1 MKQNAGIVTALAV
14 VLALFGISNL
24 PKGSSG
30 TGAAST
36 QQGER
41 GVKPPTKTTGNST
54 FSYACGQIQ
63 ERIQPLMADN
73 PDQAWR
79 VPSFCYPNPAAI
91 GDPVRT
97 APETVTFAI
106 ASAPHPISTHL
117 PMLFDR
123 IVEIIEQAA
132 QDNNYSYDS
141 SWLPWN
147 ETKSYNRFPDL
158 RAAQLSQSD
167 DEKQPGVLVFRNSL
181 KAGDDSPYKRGL
193 VVFLVSELPTG
204 GINREQFNNALG
216 WIELLKGPAPTG
228 ELKILGPSFSGSLPS
243 LYRSIQEC
251 KSKSAVC
258 RNKIHVSSGSVSS
271 DSSYR
276 WFKERFSGDPLVTF
290 DTALEGDCRVLNR
303 FVTYVSKKQHYDV
316 QHIAILSED
325 ETAFGGGVYEKD
337 TPATPDKRKSED
349 AGGEACVY
357 DPELTYLY
365 YPRDI
370 ATLRSAYEQQS
381 IFNSSKQAAG
391 NNSNTSAT
399 TLRGDLS
406 EPANSEHDTVRT
418 YGGQLTPLAQ
428 ESVLL
433 NITDVLKARKIQFVV
448 LRSTNTL
455 DQIFLSQFLRR
466 SYPDARIVIDG
477 ADLLFRRGAEGA
489 SLRGVM
495 VLSTYPLLTWQ
506 QDWTSIPPK
515 STGGSFRIF
524 GQDVAVGLYIAARE
538 LFVPDGQSPSDI
550 STVEIA
556 NYAPPAWARAND
568 NSPGDERPATW
579 LTVIGHR
586 QFWPVAVLNSFTIQH
601 SEPNSLL
608 PTKSERKDCLIAI
621 SGEPHPMWHLP
632 VEFWTLIVL
641 TAAWGCVHLL
651 WCAHGSISPLPAPFR
666 LTYFAPVPR
675 SQHAA
680 LIAFGSWVVAA
691 FAIAVAAASGLFRWE
706 LASWNW
712 VIVVWIVVVLLLAYF
727 ACVKNYEL
735 PPMTNVDFTPL
746 DATLSR
752 QRATRGFA
760 WFLVAFGALEVALVL
775 RLNIANAIPAFW
787 RSVHLLSGVSALV
800 PQLILLAGMYSWFW
814 FNLRGL
820 ALFGDDRPL
829 LPRKAD
835 LKLADDTPVLPVF
848 SRELAGDPAEIEALP
863 IGRRYFGILV
873 WICPGVVLVCML
885 VLQDFYLR
893 TIGERTFGISIFF
906 WLTLCIAIVVTDTV
920 QCWMAWRRL
929 RDLLVYLDRIPLRR
943 TLYALQGLSWSS
955 VWAMS
960 GNVLTERYC
969 LISRQLEAM
978 RHLANRLNDWVPPDT
993 ADVRTR
999 DTLVEKI
1006 VECQKTKLKK
1016 LITWYESLDGAPV
1029 KDVEALREVQE
1040 EFAAIAAMVAGII
1053 LAPAWQTESDSL
1065 IFGRALAKS
1074 ADSVSRSAP
1083 VLSPNIQPHVLA
1095 AEEFFVLPYV
1105 GFIQNILG
1113 RIRTIVLGSL
1123 FLFVA
1128 TTLAVSSYPFDPLPV
1143 LGGIFLATFVI
1154 VGSTM
1159 IVIYAGM
1166 HRDATLSYI
1175 TGSEPGELGGQF
1187 WRQLITFGIGPLL
1200 GLLTTLFPS
1209 ITDFVVS
1216 WLQPSTQAIK

>member
-36 QQGER
+36 EQSER

-79 VPSFCYPNPAAI
+79 VPSFCYLNPAAI

-106 ASAPHPISTHL
+106 ASAPNPISTHL

-158 RAAQLSQSD
+158 RAAELSQSD

-337 TPATPDKRKSED
+337 TPATPDKKKSED
-349 AGGEACVY
+349 AGAEACGY

-455 DQIFLSQFLRR
+455 DQIFLSHSCADRTPMRESSLTAPTCCFVEAPKVLRCAASWCCPRTRCSRGSRIGLRYLQNRPEEATEFSDRTLRSVSTLLRVNCSYPTANHPGISLPLRLRIMLLRR
-466 SYPDARIVIDG
+466 GRARMTT
-477 ADLLFRRGAEGA
+477 A
-489 SLRGVM
+489 
-495 VLSTYPLLTWQ
+495 
-506 QDWTSIPPK
+506 
-515 STGGSFRIF
+515 
-524 GQDVAVGLYIAARE
+524 
-538 LFVPDGQSPSDI
+538 
-550 STVEIA
+550 
-556 NYAPPAWARAND
+556 
-568 NSPGDERPATW
+568 PAT
-579 LTVIGHR
+579 
-586 QFWPVAVLNSFTIQH
+586 N
-601 SEPNSLL
+601 
-608 PTKSERKDCLIAI
+608 
-621 SGEPHPMWHLP
+621 
-632 VEFWTLIVL
+632 
-641 TAAWGCVHLL
+641 
-651 WCAHGSISPLPAPFR
+651 AP
-666 LTYFAPVPR
+666 
-675 SQHAA
+675 Q
-680 LIAFGSWVVAA
+680 
-691 FAIAVAAASGLFRWE
+691 
-706 LASWNW
+706 
-712 VIVVWIVVVLLLAYF
+712 
-727 ACVKNYEL
+727 
-735 PPMTNVDFTPL
+735 
-746 DATLSR
+746 
-752 QRATRGFA
+752 
-760 WFLVAFGALEVALVL
+760 
-775 RLNIANAIPAFW
+775 
-787 RSVHLLSGVSALV
+787 
-800 PQLILLAGMYSWFW
+800 
-814 FNLRGL
+814 
-820 ALFGDDRPL
+820 
-829 LPRKAD
+829 
-835 LKLADDTPVLPVF
+835 
-848 SRELAGDPAEIEALP
+848 
-863 IGRRYFGILV
+863 
-873 WICPGVVLVCML
+873 PG
-885 VLQDFYLR
+885 
-893 TIGERTFGISIFF
+893 
-906 WLTLCIAIVVTDTV
+906 
-920 QCWMAWRRL
+920 
-929 RDLLVYLDRIPLRR
+929 
-943 TLYALQGLSWSS
+943 
-955 VWAMS
+955 
-960 GNVLTERYC
+960 
-969 LISRQLEAM
+969 
-978 RHLANRLNDWVPPDT
+978 
-993 ADVRTR
+993 
-999 DTLVEKI
+999 
-1006 VECQKTKLKK
+1006 
-1016 LITWYESLDGAPV
+1016 
-1029 KDVEALREVQE
+1029 
-1040 EFAAIAAMVAGII
+1040 
-1053 LAPAWQTESDSL
+1053 
-1065 IFGRALAKS
+1065 
-1074 ADSVSRSAP
+1074 
-1083 VLSPNIQPHVLA
+1083 
-1095 AEEFFVLPYV
+1095 
-1105 GFIQNILG
+1105 
-1113 RIRTIVLGSL
+1113 
-1123 FLFVA
+1123 
-1128 TTLAVSSYPFDPLPV
+1128 
-1143 LGGIFLATFVI
+1143 
-1154 VGSTM
+1154 
-1159 IVIYAGM
+1159 
-1166 HRDATLSYI
+1166 
-1175 TGSEPGELGGQF
+1175 
-1187 WRQLITFGIGPLL
+1187 
-1200 GLLTTLFPS
+1200 
-1209 ITDFVVS
+1209 
-1216 WLQPSTQAIK
+1216 